1 MKKSIIGIVL
11 IIISI
16 LGILGWEFIGRDSLM
31 YTEILTVNQ
40 DVEQG
45 TVITQEMLGLK
56 RISSAS
62 SKSYRAD
69 DVSSIIGK
77 ETKSYLPVGCELY
90 EEYFEEKALVVHA
103 DEGEYILS
111 IPESWLVSKPQSLRR
126 GDTVTF
132 LLDGRKITKAR
143 VLYVKD
149 GSNSEVT
156 SDNERLTASSTVSII
171 EVIVNEDEAELL
183 ASLAADGNQ
192 FVLLYQKEE

>member
-1 MKKSIIGIVL
+1 MKKSIIGIIL
-11 IIISI
+11 ILISI
-16 LGILGWEFIGRDSLM
+16 LGILGWEFVGRDKLM

-40 DVEQG
+40 DIEQG
-45 TVITQEMLGLK
+45 TVITQDMLGLK

-69 DVSSIIGK
+69 DVNKIIGK
-77 ETKSYLPVGCELY
+77 EAKSYLPVGSELY
-90 EEYFEEKALVVHA
+90 EAYFEEKALVVHS
-103 DEGEYILS
+103 EKGEYILS
-111 IPESWLVSKPQSLRR
+111 IPDSWLVANPQSLRR

-132 LLDGRKITKAR
+132 LLKGEAITKAR

-171 EVIVNEDEAELL
+171 EVIVSEEEAELL
-183 ASLAADGNQ
+183 ASLASDGNQ
-192 FVLLYQKEE
+192 FVLLYQ

>member
-1 MKKSIIGIVL
+1 MKKSIIGIIL

-16 LGILGWEFIGRDSLM
+16 FGILGWEFIGRDKLM

-40 DVEQG
+40 DIEQG

-69 DVSSIIGK
+69 DVAKVIGK
-77 ETKSYLPVGCELY
+77 ETTSYLPVGCELY
-90 EEYFEEKALVVHA
+90 EAYFEEKALVVHPE
-103 DEGEYILS
+103 EGEYILS
-111 IPESWLVSKPQSLRR
+111 IPGSWLVSNPQSLRR

-132 LLDGRKITKAR
+132 LLDGKTITKAR
-143 VLYVKD
+143 ALYVKD
-149 GSNSEVT
+149 GSNAEVT

-171 EVIVNEDEAELL
+171 EVIVNEKEAELL

-192 FVLLYQKEE
+192 FVLLYQ